1 MSHPASEPA
10 HEQRVDQASLPAG
23 ALFSHPP
30 TAQAREQR
38 RPSRGERVD
47 WQAALFSAGR
57 RASITV
63 DGQPIPAD
71 QQQPATDLDQRHPR
85 HR

>member
-10 HEQRVDQASLPAG
+10 HQQPVNQGSLPPA

-38 RPSRGERVD
+38 RPGRGERVD
-47 WQAALFSAGR
+47 WRATPFSAGQ
-57 RASITV
+57 RANMTV

-71 QQQPATDLDQRHPR
+71 QQQPVTHLDQRHPGR
-85 HR
+85 R